1 MHHLLLCPAGN
12 CHRHIRR
19 GLIQTPYGLL
29 DPSPTSP
36 ERILD
41 RNSGCGPSQF
51 TANLRLAKTIGIG
64 PLDEGARTQSAPMRT
79 AGQSQSDALNDRGLR
94 NLIGEGFCKHARN
107 RRLELQ
113 PRRGKIG
120 LGQRQRCGG
129 IRRRADGRCDE
140 GDAGEAE
147 GEETG
152 ESEHGSGV
160 ESQRHQGR
168 RDELGDGMVW
178 RTPLKCSGSTTKASG
193 QIQRIRRLEEC
204 PCATVSR
211 PHRTPAR

>member
-1 MHHLLLCPAGN
+1 MHHLFLCPAGN

-113 PRRGKIG
+113 PRRTFRSAFLSHDSPPVAIPGVENRQVRDCSMDRFLRTAPAAATANFAVTYRQFTG
-120 LGQRQRCGG
+120 RLTVRQR
-129 IRRRADGRCDE
+129 
-140 GDAGEAE
+140 
-147 GEETG
+147 
-152 ESEHGSGV
+152 
-160 ESQRHQGR
+160 
-168 RDELGDGMVW
+168 
-178 RTPLKCSGSTTKASG
+178 
-193 QIQRIRRLEEC
+193 
-204 PCATVSR
+204 
-211 PHRTPAR
+211 